1 MTRLRLRL
9 GDGLRLSPP
18 RQGLPG
24 RLVQQSVAAS
34 ADDANEVIGG
44 GSDGVVSITGTGIG
58 LQSDRF
64 GGFRFTPSVPQGAR
78 VLRAYLQFTS
88 SATIG
93 GSGIAACSVTIWC
106 QSADDA
112 ATFTTASKNV
122 TDRPKTGQSVSWD
135 LPSSVGADAW
145 LIGDRGLNQRT
156 PDLRHVVQE
165 VIDRAG
171 WASGNG
177 LVLLVHQSDG
187 GLGAR
192 QVAARDH
199 ATLAPAMLTLRYA
212 LP

>member
-1 MTRLRLRL
+1 MTRLRLGL
-9 GDGLRLSPP
+9 GDGLRVSPV
-18 RQGLPG
+18 QHGELG

-34 ADDANEVIGG
+34 ADDASEVIGG
-44 GSDGVVSITGTGIG
+44 GSDGVVSITGTTIG

-78 VLRAYLQFTS
+78 VLRAYIQFTS
-88 SATIG
+88 SATAVG
-93 GSGIAACSVTIWC
+93 GGTAACTVTIWC
-106 QSADDA
+106 QSTDDA
-112 ATFTTASKNV
+112 AAFTTASKNV
-122 TDRPKTGQSVSWD
+122 TDRPQTSQSVSWN
-135 LPSSVGADAW
+135 LLSSAGADAW
-145 LIGDRGLNQRT
+145 LIGDRGLNQRV

-165 VIDRAG
+165 VFDRAG

-177 LVLLVHQSDG
+177 LVFLFHQTDG

-199 ATLAPAMLTLRYA
+199 GTLAPAMLTLRYA